1 MVTVR
6 YAAGMVAVLC
16 WAVTFATLT
25 IDAVTILGTLAVAAW
40 FWTFGVFTR
49 AFWFG
54 DAATNTRLA
63 EVDES
68 LHFEASVLGDLHSID
83 REGNPRL

>member
-1 MVTVR
+1 MVAIR
-6 YAAGMVAVLC
+6 YAAGMIAVLC

-25 IDAVTILGTLAVAAW
+25 VDGVTVLATLMVAAW
-40 FWTFGVFTR
+40 LWTFGVFTR
-49 AFWFG
+49 RFWG
-54 DAATNTRLA
+54 ADAATNTRLA

-68 LHFEASVLGDLHSID
+68 LDFEASVLGDLNSID

>member
-6 YAAGMVAVLC
+6 YAAGMIAVLC
-16 WAVTFATLT
+16 WAITFITLNV
-25 IDAVTILGTLAVAAW
+25 DAVTILGTLAVLAW
-40 FWTFGVFTR
+40 FWTFGVFTW

-68 LHFEASVLGDLHSID
+68 LDFEASVLGDLSHLND
-83 REGNPRL
+83 ENGR